1 MISMEKSGKHGVI
14 DTLIE
19 LSVFSELISPLA
31 YSAPGAGMA
40 EISVMIVAFDMF
52 S

>member
-1 MISMEKSGKHGVI
+1 MILMEKSGKHGVI

-19 LSVFSELISPLA
+19 LSVFTELISSLA
-31 YSAPGAGMA
+31 YSAPGTGMA
-40 EISVMIVAFDMF
+40 EINVMILAFEMF

>member
-1 MISMEKSGKHGVI
+1 MGLLLSINNSTV
-14 DTLIE
+14 IE
-19 LSVFSELISPLA
+19 LSLFTELISSLA

-40 EISVMIVAFDMF
+40 EINVMILAFEMF